1 MSTTSG
7 DPITTDVRG
16 PSAPRLTLDASDTF
30 WRRHIGPDAA
40 ELAAMLEALGYR
52 SLDELTD
59 AAVPAG
65 IRTTTPLR
73 IGEPRAEHELLEE
86 LRAIASENTI
96 ARSCLGMGYHDVITP
111 PVILRNILENPRWYT
126 QYTPYQAEIAQGR
139 LEALLNFQTM
149 VSDLAGL
156 PLAGASLLDEATAAA
171 EAMVMLRNV
180 STLGRETAFLIA
192 PDCHPQTIEVVAA
205 RAEALGIEVVVA
217 DPTEAGAEIDAKRFF
232 GILVQYPCTRGVVH
246 SLESLVQRAHA
257 AGSLVVVAAD
267 LLSLTLLRP
276 PGEFGAD
283 AAVGSTQRF
292 GVPMGL
298 GGPHAAYLATRE
310 EWARKLPGRLIGV
323 SRDATG
329 RPALR
334 LAIQTRE
341 QHIKRDRATSNI
353 CTAQVLLAVI
363 ASMYAVYHGPDGLR
377 RIAGRIRG
385 MAVALAEGLRRHGF
399 EPDGG
404 IRFDTVVVP
413 LDPARRDAIVGAAKA
428 RGFLLRSL
436 DEGPDGPSAVSVSL
450 DETTT
455 REDVRSLL
463 AAFSGQSVDVDV
475 DELLESAPDRELP
488 ESVART
494 SGYLTHEVFNA
505 NHSET
510 EMLRYITELQSR
522 DLSLAESM
530 IPLGSCTMKLN
541 ATTEMIPVTW
551 PTFGRLH
558 PFAPEDQVQGYARMF
573 RDLELWLAD
582 ITGFA
587 AVSLQ
592 PNAGSQGE
600 YTGLLV
606 IRAYH
611 QSRGDDDRD
620 VCIIP
625 ISAHGTN
632 PASAVSA
639 GFRVVTVDC
648 DEHGNIDVDDLKAR
662 LAANEGRVGALMITY
677 PSTHGVFEEGVREI
691 CGLVHAAGGQVYL
704 DGANLNAMVG
714 LVRPGEIG
722 ADVCHLNLHK
732 TFCIPHGGGGPGMG
746 PIGVAPQ
753 LVPFLPG
760 HSVRRPASA
769 GEHAIPAVSAAPYG
783 SASILPIPWVYIA
796 LMGSEGLRR
805 ATQVAI
811 LSANYM
817 RARLE
822 GHFDVVYTGANGL
835 CAHEFIIDC
844 RPFDK
849 HAGIKIDDIA
859 KRLMDYGFHAPT
871 MSWPV
876 AGTLMI
882 EPTESESKTELDRFC
897 DAMIAI
903 RAEIA
908 AVERGELDREDNP
921 LRNAPHTIEM
931 VSADAWTHPYPRQ
944 QAAYPLPYLRRRK
957 FWPPVARVDNPYGDR
972 NLVCSCPPMEQY
984 VGG

>member
-7 DPITTDVRG
+7 NPITTDVSG
-16 PSAPRLTLDASDTF
+16 AAAPRLTLDPSDTF

-40 ELAAMLEALGYR
+40 ELAAMLEAVGYP
-52 SLDELTD
+52 SLDALTD
-59 AAVPAG
+59 AAVPAA
-65 IRTTTPLR
+65 IRSTTPLQV
-73 IGEPRAEHELLEE
+73 GEPRGEHELLKE
-86 LRAIASENTI
+86 LQAIAEENVI

-111 PVILRNILENPRWYT
+111 PVILRNILENPGWYT

-149 VSDLAGL
+149 VSDLTGL

-171 EAMVMLRNV
+171 EAMVMVHNV
-180 STLGRETAFLIA
+180 SKLKGADAFLVS

-205 RAEALGIEVVVA
+205 RAAALGLEVVVA
-217 DPTEAGAEIDAKRFF
+217 EPDAAGADLDGGRFF
-232 GILVQYPCTRGVVH
+232 GVLVQYPCTRGVAH
-246 SLESLVQRAHA
+246 PYDALVERAHA
-257 AGSLVVVAAD
+257 AGALVVVATD
-267 LLSLTLLRP
+267 LLSLTLLRA

-283 AAVGSTQRF
+283 VAVGSSQRF
-292 GVPMGL
+292 GVPMGF
-298 GGPHAAYLATRE
+298 GGPHAAFLATRE

-323 SRDATG
+323 SRDAMG

-385 MAVALAEGLRRHGF
+385 MGLALSEGLRRHGF
-399 EPDGG
+399 EPAGG
-404 IRFDTVVVP
+404 TRFDTVLVP
-413 LDPARRDAIVGAAKA
+413 VPAERRDAIIATARA
-428 RGFLLRSL
+428 RGFLLRSF
-436 DEGPDGPSAVSVSL
+436 DDTVNGGTAIGVSL

-455 REDVRSLL
+455 REDVLAIL
-463 AAFSGQSVDVDV
+463 AAFTGSTVDADV
-475 DELLESAPDRELP
+475 DELLAAGDVPLP
-488 ESVART
+488 EGLART
-494 SGYLTHEVFNA
+494 SGYLTHEVFNTH
-505 NHSET
+505 HSET

-541 ATTEMIPVTW
+541 ATSEMIPVTW

-558 PFAPEDQVQGYARMF
+558 PFAPADQTAGYARLF
-573 RDLELWLAD
+573 ADLERWLGD

-587 AVSLQ
+587 GVSLQ

-611 QSRGDDDRD
+611 QSRGDHDRD

-625 ISAHGTN
+625 LSAHGTN
-632 PASAVSA
+632 PASAVAA
-639 GFRVVTVDC
+639 GFRVVTVGC
-648 DEHGNIDVDDLKAR
+648 DEGGDIDMDDLKAK

-677 PSTHGVFEEGVREI
+677 PSTHGVFEEGVKDI
-691 CGLVHAAGGQVYL
+691 CQLVHDAGGQVYL

-714 LVRPGEIG
+714 IARPGEIG

-760 HSVRRPASA
+760 HSVRQPDSA

-783 SASILPIPWVYIA
+783 SPSILPISWVYIA

-811 LSANYM
+811 LNANYM
-817 RARLE
+817 RKRLE
-822 GHFDVVYTGANGL
+822 DHFDVVYTGSGGL

-849 HAGIKIDDIA
+849 TAGIKIDDLA

-882 EPTESESKTELDRFC
+882 EPTESESKAELDRFC

-903 RAEIA
+903 REEIA
-908 AVERGELDREDNP
+908 AVERGELDRDDNP
-921 LRNAPHTIEM
+921 LKNAPHTIEM
-931 VSADAWTHPYPRQ
+931 ISADEWTHAYSRQ
-944 QAAYPLPYLRRRK
+944 QAGYPLPYLRRRK
-957 FWPPVARVDNPYGDR
+957 FWPPVARVDNPFGDR

-984 VGG
+984 AEG